1 MSNTLLHV
9 FMRLM
14 ITKGSVSITVVAVLR
29 DVSRNIMIDCDVLL
43 SLRVAEYAHVIHS
56 VIVMYCS
63 IFVWVTIV

>member
-14 ITKGSVSITVVAVLR
+14 MRKGSVSITVVAVLR
-29 DVSRNIMIDCDVLL
+29 NVSRNIMIDCDVLL
-43 SLRVAEYAHVIHS
+43 SLRVAEYANVIHS

-63 IFVWVTIV
+63 ICVWVTIV